1 MKKDRMK
8 RKLQRNFVLLSVLA
22 LFLLLAVV
30 FSFQAIVSWRD
41 QTEKADL
48 IISGIMEK
56 DDSSARYFLVSGVPE
71 KNVMRVEK
79 INNLSV
85 TNETALKLAGSVT
98 AGGKDSGFLADYRFR
113 VFHKDNAVRI
123 LFLSRSASLE
133 LYRSS
138 LLSLGIV
145 MIASLFAAS
154 LILIAVSGLVVKP
167 ITDNHRRQKEFIT
180 GAGHELKTPLT
191 VMKTDAELLETETG
205 PNEWLKDLN
214 VQIDRMAVMT
224 ERMVTLARSEEL
236 REEQKIEFSLSD
248 AVNDLLES
256 YRAVFKGKGRTLETG
271 VEDNVTLFG
280 DERGIREL
288 LAILFD
294 NAEKY
299 CPEGGRIRLSL
310 TKRHRD
316 AVICVENTAVGPD
329 PAETALLTE
338 RFARGKNAGSKK
350 GFGLGLAIADSVA
363 KNHHG
368 TLSVSVPEKDLF
380 SVVCTLR

>member
-8 RKLQRNFVLLSVLA
+8 RKLQRNFVLLSVLS
-22 LFLLLAVV
+22 LFLLLAAV
-30 FSFQAIVSWRD
+30 FAFQAIVSWRD

-56 DDSSARYFLVSGVPE
+56 DDSSARYFLVSGVPG

-145 MIASLFAAS
+145 MTASLFAAAV
-154 LILIAVSGLVVKP
+154 ILIAVSGLVVKP
-167 ITDNHRRQKEFIT
+167 LTDNHRRQKEFIT

-236 REEQKIEFSLSD
+236 REEQKSEFSLSD
-248 AVNDLLES
+248 AVNDL
-256 YRAVFKGKGRTLETG
+256 ETD

-310 TKRHRD
+310 RKKHRD
-316 AVICVENTAVGPD
+316 AVISVENTAVDPD